1 MDLPV
6 TLDVLETWLKQQQ
19 QQKKAPKSNGQRGQQ
34 TAELARAL
42 FSIPISEVSQ
52 EVYTD
57 GELSLSYGNC
67 LREDI

>member
-1 MDLPV
+1 M
-6 TLDVLETWLKQQQ
+6 KQQQ

-34 TAELARAL
+34 TAELAHAF

-52 EVYTD
+52 VYTD